1 MFCSN
6 CGTKIEPGAKF
17 CSSCGAALATPS
29 TGPATRPVS
38 PSPQQPAMANQQRY
52 SFLKKRKGC
61 LIAVGVVALLFLIL
75 IILAVLNGGEI
86 SFSTANISEAYM
98 ASKINPQ
105 TSEPLI
111 KTNVFPKRKTTRIYV
126 TALAKN
132 IPGKTKFSAIWYHIP
147 SGSSIRSENDVIAD
161 KDMWLNFSL
170 TNSRGF
176 AAGEY
181 KVEILI
187 NDKVKE
193 TLKFTV
199 E

>member
-6 CGTKIEPGAKF
+6 CGQKIESGAKF
-17 CSSCGAALATPS
+17 CSSCGTAVTK
-29 TGPATRPVS
+29 PATEPANQPVS
-38 PSPQQPAMANQQRY
+38 PPSQTHVIDNQQQY

-61 LIAVGVVALLFLIL
+61 LISLGVVAFLFLAL
-75 IILAVLNGGEI
+75 IILAILNGGEI

-98 ASKINPQ
+98 ASKINPK

-111 KTNVFPKRKTTRIYV
+111 KTDVFPKRTTTRIYA
-126 TALAKN
+126 TALVKN
-132 IPGKTKFSAIWYHIP
+132 IPGKTKFSAIWYHLP
-147 SGSSIRSENDVIAD
+147 SGSSIRSENDIITD

-170 TNSRGF
+170 TNPRGF
-176 AAGEY
+176 VAGDY

-187 NDKVKE
+187 NDKVKQ
-193 TLKFTV
+193 TLIFKV

>member
-6 CGTKIEPGAKF
+6 CGTKIEAGAKF
-17 CSSCGAALATPS
+17 CSSCGTPVAKTS
-29 TGPATRPVS
+29 TGPSNQPVS
-38 PSPQQPAMANQQRY
+38 PFPQQPVTANQQQV

-61 LIAVGVVALLFLIL
+61 LIAFGVVVLLFLIV
-75 IILAVLNGGEI
+75 IILAVMNGGEI

-98 ASKINPQ
+98 ASKINPE
-105 TSEPLI
+105 TSEPLT
-111 KTNVFPKRKTTRIYV
+111 KTNVFPKRTTTRIYA

-132 IPGKTKFSAIWYHIP
+132 IPGKTKFSAVWYHIP
-147 SGSSIRSENDVIAD
+147 SGSSLKSENDLILD

-170 TNSRGF
+170 TNPRGF
-176 AAGEY
+176 VVGDY

-187 NDKVKE
+187 NDKVKK
-193 TLKFTV
+193 TLTFKV

>member
-17 CSSCGAALATPS
+17 CSSCGTAVAKPS
-29 TGPATRPVS
+29 TGAANQPVS
-38 PSPQQPAMANQQRY
+38 PLPQQPAMANQQQV

-61 LIAVGVVALLFLIL
+61 LIAVGVVALLLLIL
-75 IILAVLNGGEI
+75 IVLAVLNGGEI
-86 SFSTANISEAYM
+86 SFSTANISESYM
-98 ASKINPQ
+98 ASKINSQ

-111 KTNVFPKRKTTRIYV
+111 KTDVFPKRTTTKIYA

-170 TNSRGF
+170 TNPQGF
-176 AAGEY
+176 VAGEY

-187 NDKVKE
+187 DDKVKK
-193 TLKFTV
+193 TLNFKV

>member
-1 MFCSN
+1 MFCAN
-6 CGTKIEPGAKF
+6 CGTKIETGAKF
-17 CSSCGAALATPS
+17 CSSCGTAVAKPS
-29 TGPATRPVS
+29 TGFANQPVS
-38 PSPQQPAMANQQRY
+38 PLPQQPVTANQQQV
-52 SFLKKRKGC
+52 SFLKKRQGC
-61 LIAVGVVALLFLIL
+61 LIAVGVVALLFMIL
-75 IILAVLNGGEI
+75 IILAVMNGGEI

-98 ASKINPQ
+98 ASKINLE
-105 TSEPLI
+105 TSEPLT
-111 KTNVFPKRKTTRIYV
+111 KTNVFPKRTTTRIYA

-170 TNSRGF
+170 TNPRGF
-176 AAGEY
+176 VVGDY

-193 TLKFTV
+193 TLTFKV

>member
-6 CGTKIEPGAKF
+6 CGTKIAPGAKF
-17 CSSCGAALATPS
+17 CSSCGAALAKPS
-29 TGPATRPVS
+29 TGVANQQVS
-38 PSPQQPAMANQQRY
+38 PSHQQPIIANQQRY
-52 SFLKKRKGC
+52 SFLKKRKGY
-61 LIAVGVVALLFLIL
+61 LISVSVVALLFLIL
-75 IILAVLNGGEI
+75 IVLAVLNDGEI

-98 ASKINPQ
+98 ASKINLQ

-111 KTNVFPKRKTTRIYV
+111 KTNLFPKRKTTRIYA

-132 IPGKTKFSAIWYHIP
+132 IPGKTKFSAIWHHIP

-170 TNSRGF
+170 TNPRGF
-176 AAGEY
+176 VAGDY
-181 KVEILI
+181 RVEILI

-193 TLKFTV
+193 TLTFKV

>member
-6 CGTKIEPGAKF
+6 CGTKVEPGAKF
-17 CSSCGAALATPS
+17 CSACGAALARPS
-29 TGPATRPVS
+29 AGFENQQVS
-38 PSPQQPAMANQQRY
+38 PPLQQPTITNQQQY
-52 SFLKKRKGC
+52 TFLKKRKGC
-61 LIAVGVVALLFLIL
+61 LIAVGVVAFLFLTL
-75 IILAVLNGGEI
+75 IVLAIMNGGEF

-98 ASKINPQ
+98 ASKINPE

-111 KTNVFPKRKTTRIYV
+111 KTNVFPKRSTTRIYV

-132 IPGKTKFSAIWYHIP
+132 IPGKTKFSAIWYHIS
-147 SGSSIRSENDVIAD
+147 SGSSLKSENDLLLDRDRWV
-161 KDMWLNFSL
+161 NFSL
-170 TNSRGF
+170 TNPRGF
-176 AAGEY
+176 VVGDY

-193 TLKFTV
+193 TLNFKV

>member
-6 CGTKIEPGAKF
+6 CGTKIETGAKF
-17 CSSCGAALATPS
+17 CSSCGTAAAGPS
-29 TGPATRPVS
+29 TGPAHQPVS
-38 PSPQQPAMANQQRY
+38 SLPQQPVMADQQQV

-61 LIAVGVVALLFLIL
+61 LIAAGVVAFLFLVL
-75 IILAVLNGGEI
+75 IIVAVMNGGEI
-86 SFSTANISEAYM
+86 NFSTANISEAYM

-111 KTNVFPKRKTTRIYV
+111 KTDVFSKRTTTRIYATV
-126 TALAKN
+126 LAKN
-132 IPGKTKFSAIWYHIP
+132 IPGKTKFSAVWYHIP
-147 SGSSIRSENDVIAD
+147 SGSSLKSENDIIAD

-170 TNSRGF
+170 TNPRGF
-176 AAGEY
+176 VVGDY

-187 NDKVKE
+187 DDKVKK
-193 TLKFTV
+193 TLNFKV

>member
-6 CGTKIEPGAKF
+6 CGAKIETGAKF
-17 CSSCGAALATPS
+17 CSSCGTAVAKSS
-29 TGPATRPVS
+29 TGPANQTVS
-38 PSPQQPAMANQQRY
+38 PFVQQPATTNQQHV
-52 SFLKKRKGC
+52 SFLKKRMGC
-61 LIAVGVVALLFLIL
+61 LISLGVVAFLFLAL
-75 IILAVLNGGEI
+75 IVLAILNGGEF

-105 TSEPLI
+105 TSEPVI
-111 KTNVFPKRKTTRIYV
+111 KTDVFPKRTTTRIYA

-132 IPGKTKFSAIWYHIP
+132 IPGKTKFSAIWYHLP
-147 SGSSIRSENDVIAD
+147 SGSSIRSENDIIAD

-170 TNSRGF
+170 TNPRGF
-176 AAGEY
+176 VIGDY

-193 TLKFTV
+193 TLTFKV